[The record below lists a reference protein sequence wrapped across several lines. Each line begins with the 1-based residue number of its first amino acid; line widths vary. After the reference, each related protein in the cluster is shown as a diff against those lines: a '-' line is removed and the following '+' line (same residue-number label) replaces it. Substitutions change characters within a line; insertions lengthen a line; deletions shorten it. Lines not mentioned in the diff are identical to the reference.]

1 MTNLLKRI
9 FIGLMLCISG
19 FAEAQSPAVQQ
30 QDTAKTGESLGGIKL
45 KNPASVI
52 SKYTYDPVT
61 NRYFYTE
68 KIGNFDTAYPLILT
82 PEQFK
87 EMMLREQMKNYF
99 KEKERAISGRTEEGK
114 EARKNLLPNFYVNSD
129 FFQSVFGGNTI
140 EVIPTGSIAVDLGL
154 RIQKNDNPALS
165 PRNRTNITFDFDQR
179 ISLSLLGKVG
189 ERLTVNAN
197 YDTEATLDFQNQ
209 IKLEYTP
216 SEDEIIRKIEVG
228 NISLPLNSS
237 LINGAQS
244 LFGVKTELQ
253 FGRTKVTAVFSEQ
266 RSQNR
271 RVVAEGGA
279 TINEFDISAL
289 DYDADRHFF
298 LSHFFRDQYDQAL
311 ENYPYINSA
320 VQLTRVEVWV
330 TNRIQNTQNVR
341 NIVALQDLGEPL
353 PDNTRINQNA
363 PAGFFNSTVNLPR
376 NEANDYDPFEIGGS
390 SVLTEQIRDVATVQQ
405 GFGTL
410 NTQVNQGYDYA
421 VLENARKLE
430 EGRDYRLEKQLGYIS
445 LNQRLSNDEILA
457 VAYQYTYRGEVYQVG
472 EFANDGVNATEY
484 ESNASGQV
492 IAVNPQSLVLKMLKS
507 NLTRVEDPVWDLMM
521 KNIYATGAF
530 QLLQEDFKMNILY
543 TNPSPVNYISPVD
556 EGTWPG
562 GLEERILLD
571 VFNFDRLN
579 VYNDPQNGGDGFFDY
594 YPGITVDPQNG
605 LIIFTKAEPFGEHIH
620 GVLGGGDY
628 NNPDSY
634 NANQAKYVFRSLY
647 ASTQAAALE
656 DSDKNKYQLKGKYR
670 AEGGRGISLG
680 TFNVPRGSVRVK
692 AGGRILQEGV
702 DYTVNYIAG
711 TVQILDEGLK
721 ASNIPIEVSVEN
733 NAVFGQQTRRFAGI
747 NVEHKVND
755 NFMLGGTFLNLS
767 ERPLTQKANYGT
779 EPVNNTIFGFNGNYS
794 TELPFLTRWVNKLPN
809 IDTDVAS
816 NISVRGEFAYLLP
829 GSPKMTDFDGETTVY
844 LDDFEGA
851 QAFIDVRSP
860 LGWSLASA
868 PVGYGGEILN
878 DDLASGEKRA
888 KLAWYTIDPV
898 FYTSQRPSALS
909 DNDISLNATRRVY
922 IDEIFPQQDVAQ
934 GQTLVQTT
942 LDLAYYPGQKGPYNN
957 NPDFSAELPQDKW
970 GGIMRSISSTN
981 FEQANVEYI
990 QFWVLDPYY
999 QDGQLSGPAGEL
1011 VFNLGSISEDIL
1023 KDGRKQYENG
1033 LPGVNSN
1040 VLTNE
1045 TAWGKVPASQSLVYA
1060 FDAEEANRQLQDVG
1074 FDGLPDSEE
1083 AAKYTNN
1090 GGTDPALD
1098 NYEYYLNV
1106 EGSIMDR
1113 YLNYNNP
1120 QGNSPVQ
1127 VTNTNRGSTTLPDVE
1142 DVNRDLTMNTVD
1154 SYYEY
1159 RIPIAPGIQSTDKYV
1174 SDVRVVNTT
1183 TLPNN
1188 DSYSVRWIQYKIPVR
1203 DFEDAIGGI
1212 TDFRSISYMRMYMTG
1227 FTENTVLRFGTLDLV
1242 RGDWRTYTRALNP
1255 DQGLDDQVYSEIS
1268 TVNIQE
1274 NDQRVP
1280 VAYVLPPGVRREQL
1294 NTNNTVINVNEQSL
1308 SFKVCDLGSR
1318 DAQGVYKNVNIDLRQ
1333 YKKLKMFVH
1342 AEEIEG
1348 QESLDQD
1355 DLVAFIR
1362 FGTDYDQNY
1371 YQVEVPLKPT
1381 DYVPGQV
1388 NHLSSELVWP
1398 AENNIDVLLSVFSK
1412 IKAEVLQNTSLSS
1425 SDVNFFNEDL
1435 QPVDEYGLDGL
1446 AGDKR
1451 YKYGIKGNPSLG
1463 NVRSVMIGLK
1473 NGTENK
1479 DVCGEVWFDELRL
1492 AGLDNNGG
1500 WAAVASVDGNVADFA
1515 SYSVTGS
1522 INNIGFGALDQTPN
1536 ERSREKAVKYGVN
1549 TNVNLGQLLPKKWG
1563 VQIPLNYNISEELIT
1578 PEFDPLYQDLKLQD
1592 RLDAADNAD
1601 RERIKNQSED
1611 YTKRKG
1617 INFIGVRKD
1626 RGEEQKPHVYD
1637 IENFTFNVAYNETTH
1652 RDFEVEQ
1659 LRDQAVRAG
1668 FAYSYNFEPEA
1679 VEPFR
1684 KKDSLFTGK
1693 YWQWLK
1699 DLNFNYLPNNIS
1711 VNSNINRSFNQQRF
1725 REVFEG
1731 DQSQFIGLPELQQRN
1746 FLFDWQYAIN
1756 YNLTRSVRL
1765 NFTAANNNIVRNYYT
1780 EDEDGNRTINREMN
1794 LWSGFWDAGEA
1805 NRHTQ
1810 RLQLDYELPF
1820 DKIPTLSFINATYT
1834 YTSDFDWQ
1842 RGGDVLRDIAG
1853 QQLNTVQNASTHVL
1867 NGSLSMDRFYRYLGL
1882 KSDPRRGSGR
1892 ARVNMSPNS
1901 DQASTEKENKGLAA
1915 LTGFATMLKRVN
1927 ISYSKNAGKVLPGY
1941 IRSVGF
1947 IGTLKPS
1954 WGFVFGS
1961 QQDVRYEAARKG
1973 WLTTFPDFNQ
1983 QFMERDATQLD
1994 VSANLEPFKDLT
2006 IDLVANRQYSE
2017 NYTENFRVDAL
2028 GGGVYEYVN
2037 LLGNQ
2042 YGDFSISSLMIKTAF
2057 QKTGEA
2063 TSETFNEFSKNRIII
2078 AQRLAGQ
2085 PVNPNATTYPDGYG
2099 PTNQSVLLP
2108 AFVAAYTGQDA
2119 GSVNLGAF
2127 RDTPIPNWSLKYTG
2141 LMRLGWFKDV
2151 FRRFSIGH
2159 GYRSSYSVNAF
2170 RTNLEYDAES
2180 PDERDQAGNFKNP
2193 TLYTNATL
2201 VEQFNPLVK
2210 VDFEMKN
2217 AFSVLA
2223 ELRKERMLSLSF
2235 DNNLLTEMSGN
2246 EYILGLG
2253 YRIKDLRFVTNI
2265 GGKRTTLKSDLNIKA
2280 DLSLRDNITI
2290 IRNLDINTNQ
2300 VTAGQNIWGLKF
2312 TADYALTENLT
2323 ALFYYDHTL
2332 SKYKVST
2339 AYPQATIRSGI
2350 TLRYNFGN

>member
-9 FIGLMLCISG
+9 FIFLMLCVSG
-19 FAEAQSPAVQQ
+19 LTVAQNPAQQ
-30 QDTAKTGESLGGIKL
+30 QDTVKSGVSLGTIKL

-61 NRYFYTE
+61 DRYFYTE
-68 KIGNFDTAYPLILT
+68 KIGDFDTAYPLILT
-82 PEQFK
+82 PKAFK

-99 KEKERAISGRTEEGK
+99 KEKESAISGKTEEGK
-114 EARKNLLPNFYVNSD
+114 EDQKNLLPNFYVNSD
-129 FFQSVFGGNTI
+129 FFQSVFGGDKI
-140 EVIPTGSIAVDLGL
+140 EVIPTGSISMDLGV
-154 RIQKNDNPALS
+154 RVQKNDNPALS

-189 ERLTVNAN
+189 ERLTINAN

-216 SEDEIIRKIEVG
+216 TEDDIIQKIEVG
-228 NISLPLNSS
+228 NISMPLNSS

-253 FGRTKVTAVFSEQ
+253 FGKTRVTAVFSEQ

-271 RVVAEGGA
+271 RVVAEGGG
-279 TINEFDISAL
+279 TVNEFEISAL

-298 LSHFFRDQYDQAL
+298 LSHFFRDQYDQAVA
-311 ENYPYINSA
+311 NYPYVNTP
-320 VQLTRVEVWV
+320 VQITRIEVWV

-341 NIVALQDLGEPL
+341 NIVALQDLGEPF
-353 PDNTRINQNA
+353 PDNTRLNQNA
-363 PAGFFNSTVNLPR
+363 PAGFFNTTSDLPQ
-376 NEANDYDPFEIGGS
+376 NEANDYNPFEIGGT
-390 SVLTEQIRDVATVQQ
+390 SVLTEEIRDVATVQQ
-405 GFGTL
+405 GFGIL

-430 EGRDYRLEKQLGYIS
+430 QGRDYRLDQQLGYIS
-445 LNQRLSNDEILA
+445 LNQRLSNDEILG

-492 IAVNPQSLVLKMLKS
+492 VAVNPQSLVLKMLKS

-543 TNPSPVNYISPVD
+543 TDPSPVNYISPVD
-556 EGTWPG
+556 EATWPS

-579 VYNDPQNGGDGFFDY
+579 VYNDPQNGGDGFFDF
-594 YPGITVDPQNG
+594 YPGITVDTQNG
-605 LIIFTKAEPFGEHIH
+605 LIIFTKAEPFGEYIH

-634 NANQAKYVFRSLY
+634 NANQSKYVFRSLY
-647 ASTQAAALE
+647 ESTQAAALE

-680 TFNVPRGSVRVK
+680 AFNVPRGSVRVK

-733 NAVFGQQTRRFAGI
+733 NAVFGQQTRRFAGV
-747 NVEHKVND
+747 NVEHKIND
-755 NFMLGGTFLNLS
+755 NFLLGGTMLNLS

-816 NISVRGEFAYLLP
+816 NLSVRGEFAYLMP
-829 GSPKMTDFDGETTVY
+829 GSPNMADFDGETTVY

-868 PVGYGGEILN
+868 PIGYGGEIPN
-878 DDLASGEKRA
+878 NDLASGERRA
-888 KLAWYTIDPV
+888 KLAWYTIDPI
-898 FYTSQRPSALS
+898 FYTNQRPSS
-909 DNDISLNATRRVY
+909 INDNDLSLNSTRRIY
-922 IDEIFPQQDVAQ
+922 IDEIFPQQDIAQ

-942 LDLAYYPGQKGPYNN
+942 LDLAYYPNQKGPYNN
-957 NPDFSAELPQDKW
+957 NLDFSNEAPQDKW
-970 GGIMRSISSTN
+970 GGVMRSISSTN

-999 QDGQLSGPAGEL
+999 QDGQLSGQGGEL

-1040 VLTNE
+1040 VLTHE
-1045 TAWGKVPASQSLVYA
+1045 TVWGLTPASQSLVYA
-1060 FDAEEANRQLQDVG
+1060 FDAEEANRRLQDVG
-1074 FDGLPDSEE
+1074 FDGLSDSEE

-1090 GGTDPALD
+1090 GGADPALD

-1106 EGSIMDR
+1106 EGDILSR

-1120 QGNSPVQ
+1120 QGNSPIQ

-1159 RIPIAPGIQSTDKYV
+1159 RIPISPGIQSTDRYV

-1183 TLPNN
+1183 SLPNN
-1188 DSYSVRWIQYKIPVR
+1188 DSYQVRWIQYKIPVR
-1203 DFEDAIGGI
+1203 DFENAIGGI
-1212 TDFRSISYMRMYMTG
+1212 TDFRSISYLRMYMTG
-1227 FTENTVLRFGTLDLV
+1227 FSENTVMRFGTLDLV

-1255 DQGLDDQVYSEIS
+1255 DQGIDDQVVSEIS

-1280 VAYVLPPGVRREQL
+1280 IAYVLPPGVRREQL

-1308 SFKVCDLGSR
+1308 SFSVCELGPR
-1318 DAQGVYKNVNIDLRQ
+1318 DAQGVYKNVNVDLRQ
-1333 YKKLKMFVH
+1333 YEKLKMFVH

-1348 QESLDQD
+1348 QESLNQD

-1371 YQVEVPLKPT
+1371 YQIDVPLTPT

-1388 NHLSSELVWP
+1388 NNLSSDLVWP
-1398 AENNIDVLLSVFSK
+1398 VENNIDVLLSTFSK
-1412 IKAEVLQNTSLSS
+1412 IKAEVLQNSNLSS
-1425 SDVNFFNEDL
+1425 SEVNFFNEDL
-1435 QPVDEYGLDGL
+1435 QSVDEYDLGGLTGNN
-1446 AGDKR
+1446 R
-1451 YKYGIKGNPSLG
+1451 YKFGIKGNPSLG
-1463 NVRSVMIGLK
+1463 NVRSIMIGLK
-1473 NGTENK
+1473 NGTTNK

-1492 AGLDNNGG
+1492 AGLDNKGG
-1500 WAAVASVDGNVADFA
+1500 WAAVGSVDGNVADFA
-1515 SYSVTGS
+1515 NYSVTGS
-1522 INNIGFGALDQTPN
+1522 VNNIGFGALDETPN

-1549 TNVNLGQLLPKKWG
+1549 TNVNLGQLLPKQWG

-1592 RLDAADNAD
+1592 RLDAAESTVD
-1601 RERIKNQSED
+1601 RELIQNQSED
-1611 YTKRKG
+1611 YTKRRG
-1617 INFIGVRKD
+1617 INVIGVRKN

-1637 IENFTFNVAYNETTH
+1637 IENFTFNMAYNETNH

-1659 LRDQAVRAG
+1659 LRDQNVRTG
-1668 FAYSYNFEPEA
+1668 FTYGYNFEPEP
-1679 VEPFR
+1679 VEPFA
-1684 KKDSLFTGK
+1684 KNDSLFTGS

-1711 VNSNINRSFNQQRF
+1711 LNSNINRSFNQQRF
-1725 REVFEG
+1725 REVFDG

-1756 YNLTRSVRL
+1756 YNLTKSVRV

-1780 EDEDGNRTINREMN
+1780 LDEDGNKTINREMN
-1794 LWSGFWDAGEA
+1794 LWSGFWDVGEA

-1810 RLQLDYELPF
+1810 KLQVDYELPF
-1820 DKIPTLSFINATYT
+1820 NKIPTLSFMNATYS
-1834 YTSDFDWQ
+1834 YTADFDWQ
-1842 RGGDVLRDIAG
+1842 RGGDVLREIAG
-1853 QQLNTVQNASTHVL
+1853 QQLNTVQNASTHKL
-1867 NGSLSMDRFYRYLGL
+1867 TSSLTMDRFYRYLGL
-1882 KSDPRRGSGR
+1882 KSDPRRNR
-1892 ARVNMSPNS
+1892 AGVTRNNGDPQVA
-1901 DQASTEKENKGLAA
+1901 DKKDNKGLNV
-1915 LTGFATMLKRVN
+1915 LTDFVTMLKRVN
-1927 ISYSKNAGKVLPGY
+1927 VSYTKNAGKLLPGY

-1954 WGFVFGS
+1954 VGFTFGS
-1961 QQDVRYEAARKG
+1961 QKDVRYEAARRG

-1983 QFMERDATQLD
+1983 QYMERDATEFD
-1994 VSANLEPFKDLT
+1994 VTANLEPFKDLT
-2006 IDLVANRQYSE
+2006 IDLSANRRYSE
-2017 NYTENFRVDAL
+2017 NYTENFRVDNL
-2028 GGGVYEYVN
+2028 GSGVYDYVN

-2042 YGDFSISSLMIKTAF
+2042 YGDFSISSIMIKTAF
-2057 QKTGEA
+2057 QKRDESV
-2063 TSETFNEFSKNRIII
+2063 SETFNEFSDNRIVI
-2078 AQRLAGQ
+2078 AQRLAGVS
-2085 PVNPNATTYPDGYG
+2085 VNPNATEYPDGYG
-2099 PTNQSVLLP
+2099 PTNQAVLLP

-2119 GSVNLGAF
+2119 SSVNLNAF

-2159 GYRSSYSVNAF
+2159 GYRSSYSINAF
-2170 RTNLEYDAES
+2170 RTNLDYDNDN
-2180 PDERDQAGNFKNP
+2180 PNERDQSGDFKNP

-2217 AFSVLA
+2217 SFSVLA
-2223 ELRKERMLSLSF
+2223 ELRKDRALSLSF

-2265 GGKRTTLKSDLNIKA
+2265 GGKKSTLKSDLNIKA

-2300 VTAGQNIWGLKF
+2300 VTAGQNIWAIKF
-2312 TADYALTENLT
+2312 TADYALTQNLT